1 MKAVKALYNILSSN
15 SALTA
20 VVGSRINPL
29 RIPETSAL
37 PAIAYQV
44 VSNRGN
50 MTKSGP
56 SKSDFTRM
64 QVMIVASTYASA
76 IEVGDLVR
84 NAMEV
89 ETPNSFN
96 GVTVQVIEYDGE
108 VHLADD
114 NAGFAGVSTIGMDFI
129 INYTIGGPVEINF
142 LLLES
147 GDFLLLED
155 DYKIII

>member
-1 MKAVKALYNILSSN
+1 
-15 SALTA
+15 
-20 VVGSRINPL
+20 
-29 RIPETSAL
+29 
-37 PAIAYQV
+37 
-44 VSNRGN
+44 

-56 SKSDFTRM
+56 SKSDFTRV

-89 ETPNSFN
+89 ETPAIFN
-96 GVTVQVIEYDGE
+96 GVRVQVIEYDGE

-129 INYTIGGPVEINF
+129 INYTIGGPVETSF

-147 GDFLLLED
+147 GDFILLED
-155 DYKIII
+155 NYKIII

>member
-1 MKAVKALYNILSSN
+1 VKASKAIYNILSSN
-15 SALTA
+15 SALTT
-20 VVGSRINPL
+20 VVGNRINPL

-56 SKSDFTRM
+56 SHSDFTRA
-64 QVMIVASTYASA
+64 QVMIVATTYASA
-76 IEVGDLVR
+76 TAVGELVR
-84 NAMEV
+84 TAMEV
-89 ETPNSFN
+89 TTPGVFN

-114 NAGFAGVSTIGMDFI
+114 NAGFAGVVTIGMDFI
-129 INYTIGGPVEINF
+129 INYTR
-142 LLLES
+142 
-147 GDFLLLED
+147 
-155 DYKIII
+155 

>member
-1 MKAVKALYNILSSN
+1 MKAVTALYNILSSN

-20 VVGSRINPL
+20 VVGNRINPL

-56 SKSDFTRM
+56 SKSDFTRV
-64 QVMIVASTYASA
+64 QVMIVATTYASA
-76 IEVGDLVR
+76 IAVGDLVR

-89 ETPNSFN
+89 TTPATFN
-96 GVTVQVIEYDGE
+96 GVPVQVIEYDGE

-129 INYTIGGPVEINF
+129 INYTR
-142 LLLES
+142 
-147 GDFLLLED
+147 
-155 DYKIII
+155 

>member
-1 MKAVKALYNILSSN
+1 VKAVKALYNILSSN

-56 SKSDFTRM
+56 SHSDFTRV
-64 QVMIVASTYASA
+64 QVMIVATTYASA
-76 IEVGDLVR
+76 IAVGDLAR

-89 ETPNSFN
+89 TTPATFN
-96 GVTVQVIEYDGE
+96 GVLVQVIE
-108 VHLADD
+108 
-114 NAGFAGVSTIGMDFI
+114 
-129 INYTIGGPVEINF
+129 
-142 LLLES
+142 
-147 GDFLLLED
+147 
-155 DYKIII
+155 

>member
-1 MKAVKALYNILSSN
+1 MKAVTALYNILSSN

-20 VVGSRINPL
+20 VVGNRINPL

-50 MTKSGP
+50 MTKSGT
-56 SKSDFTRM
+56 SHSDFTRV
-64 QVMIVASTYASA
+64 QVMIVATTYASA
-76 IEVGDLVR
+76 IAVGDLVR

-89 ETPNSFN
+89 TTPATFN
-96 GVTVQVIEYDGE
+96 GVRVQVIEYDGE

-129 INYTIGGPVEINF
+129 INYTR
-142 LLLES
+142 
-147 GDFLLLED
+147 
-155 DYKIII
+155 

>member
-1 MKAVKALYNILSSN
+1 MKAVTALYNILSSN

-20 VVGSRINPL
+20 VVGNRINPL

-56 SKSDFTRM
+56 SKSDFTRV

-89 ETPNSFN
+89 DTPNTFN
-96 GVTVQVIEYDGE
+96 RVRVQVIEYDGE

-129 INYTIGGPVEINF
+129 INYTTELVDEF
-142 LLLES
+142 YLLLES

-155 DYKIII
+155 NYKIVI

>member
-1 MKAVKALYNILSSN
+1 VKAVKALYNILSSN

-56 SKSDFTRM
+56 SHSDFTRV
-64 QVMIVASTYASA
+64 QVMIVATTYASA
-76 IEVGDLVR
+76 IAVGDLVR

-89 ETPNSFN
+89 TTPATFN
-96 GVTVQVIEYDGE
+96 GVPVQVIEYEGE

-114 NAGFAGVSTIGMDFI
+114 NAGFSGVSTIGMDFI
-129 INYTIGGPVEINF
+129 INYTR
-142 LLLES
+142 
-147 GDFLLLED
+147 
-155 DYKIII
+155 

>member
-1 MKAVKALYNILSSN
+1 VKAAKALYNILSSN

-20 VVGSRINPL
+20 VVGNRINPL

-37 PAIAYQV
+37 PAIAYQI

-56 SKSDFTRM
+56 SKSDFTRV
-64 QVMIVASTYASA
+64 QVMIVGTTYASVTQ
-76 IEVGDLVR
+76 VGELVR

-89 ETPNSFN
+89 QTPNVFN

-114 NAGFAGVSTIGMDFI
+114 NAGFAGVYTIGMDFI
-129 INYTIGGPVEINF
+129 INYTMTEAAQ
-142 LLLES
+142 S
-147 GDFLLLED
+147 YLLLED
-155 DYKIII
+155 ANFILLENNYKIIL